1 MNQPKNQVCSRCLMD
16 ESASDI
22 LFDSKGVCNYC
33 ETFVSEVHKSQISPE
48 IAEKLLSNLVE
59 RIKSK
64 KTSKGYDCIVGVSG
78 GVDSSFLLT
87 QVIKMGLNPLVVHM
101 DNGWNSEIA
110 QNNIANIVTALQ
122 IDYLS
127 HVIYWPEY
135 RSLMESFFSAD
146 VVDIELLYDNAML
159 AVNYELA
166 RKYRIKYII
175 GGTNSATEGFR
186 MPSNWSWLK
195 YDKRNIRA
203 IHRLNPHR
211 MKVRSFPCI
220 GIIEYL
226 WSRFVL
232 RISWVSMLDLMDYN
246 KESAVNY
253 LRENFGFKPY
263 PYKHYES
270 VFTRFY
276 QGYLLPSKFGI
287 DKRKVHLS
295 NLILS
300 GQMSRADAE
309 IQLQSSPYPST
320 KELKNDIR
328 FFLKKMNW
336 QEAKLDN
343 YLNRPGINHDYYKSN
358 AKYWTI
364 FSRMKRAMRKWIK
377 K

>member
-1 MNQPKNQVCSRCLMD
+1 MD

-33 ETFVSEVHKSQISPE
+33 ENFISEVHKSKISPE
-48 IAEKLLSNLVE
+48 VAAKLLTNLVE
-59 RIKSK
+59 KIKSK
-64 KTSKGYDCIVGVSG
+64 RTSKGYDCIVGVSG

-87 QVIKMGLNPLVVHM
+87 QVIKLGLNPLVVHM

-110 QNNIANIVTALQ
+110 QNNIANIVTALK

-166 RKYRIKYII
+166 RKYRIRYII

-195 YDKRNIRA
+195 YDKKNIRA
-203 IHRLNPHR
+203 IHRLNPNR
-211 MKVRSFPCI
+211 MKVGSFPSI

-232 RISWVSMLDLMDYN
+232 RISWVSMLDLMDYK

-300 GQMSRADAE
+300 GQMSRADGE

-336 QEAKLDN
+336 QAAKLEN
-343 YLNRPGINHDYYKSN
+343 YLSRPGINHDYYKSN
-358 AKYWTI
+358 AKYWAI
-364 FSRMKRAMRKWIK
+364 FSRIKRSIGKWIK